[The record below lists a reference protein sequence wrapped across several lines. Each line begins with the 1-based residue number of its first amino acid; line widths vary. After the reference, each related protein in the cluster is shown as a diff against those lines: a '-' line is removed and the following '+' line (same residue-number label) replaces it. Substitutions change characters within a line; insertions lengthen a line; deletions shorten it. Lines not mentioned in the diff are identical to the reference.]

1 MTILEELKQYA
12 KDCLED
18 VIVSGEKHKWAC
30 IRFLDDI
37 KRSKLNVLA
46 QSFEFYWNEEEAEKI
61 VEWFRYLRHSKGV
74 LSGKPIELTTWQKFC
89 LCQIY
94 GWRHIETDYKR
105 FTMSFIEVA
114 RKNAKS
120 QMEAGVVLYEMATQS
135 TRNKEIY
142 ECYCAGTKREQSE
155 IIFEECI
162 NLLSRGSPLR
172 SKFSITKKRITHI
185 KTGSFLKALN
195 KEDGRKGDGSNP
207 AILVLDEY
215 HQHETTEFYEL
226 SYGSNTK
233 ESLLMIITTAGK
245 DLTYPC
251 FTQEY
256 ELCSKI
262 LNPDIDIT
270 NENYFVDICEIDDDD
285 DPEDVECWKKA
296 NPIRMYYPEGVKKI
310 KEAYEIA
317 KNTPEKM
324 IGFLTKCLNR
334 WVQAKDKGYM
344 DMKKFKACQVKEIPY
359 DLKGRHVF
367 VGFDMSSK
375 IDLTSVAFVIPIVE
389 GKDVIYVVFTH
400 SFIPNEEKL
409 RERTMKD
416 KVPYS
421 SWLGKYLT
429 LTDTPIVDQGAVME
443 YVLDFCEKHELVID
457 TLCFDPANASKIMM
471 DLSNQGY
478 NVEEVYQSYK
488 SLNEATE
495 GFREEVYCKKVMYL
509 ENPLFNF
516 AMSNAVIRK
525 NGGLIKIDKDAT
537 KFKIDPVDAALCGY
551 KLARYYDVKKE
562 FDINKSV
569 DSFLERFSNRIK

>member
-1 MTILEELKQYA
+1 MTILEELKKYA
-12 KDCLED
+12 HDCIND
-18 VIVSGEKHKWAC
+18 VITSGKKHKWAC
-30 IRFLDDI
+30 QRFLEDI
-37 KRSKLNVLA
+37 DKSNLNILKN
-46 QSFEFYWNEEEAEKI
+46 SFEFYWNEEEAQKI
-61 VEWFRYLRHSKGV
+61 VDWFRYLRHSKGV
-74 LSGKPIELTTWQKFC
+74 LAGKSIELTTWQKFC

-94 GWRHIETDYKR
+94 GWRHIKTDYKR

-142 ECYCAGTKREQSE
+142 ECYCAGTKRDQSE
-155 IIFEECI
+155 IIFTECI
-162 NLLSRGSPLR
+162 NLLNGSPLR
-172 SKFSITKKRITHI
+172 SKFNITKKKITHI

-195 KEDGRKGDGSNP
+195 KEDGKKGDGSNP

-262 LNPDIDIT
+262 LNPNVDVT
-270 NENYFVDICEIDDDD
+270 NENYFVDICEIDEEDNPDDKG
-285 DPEDVECWKKA
+285 CWPKA
-296 NPIRMYYPEGVKKI
+296 NPIRMYYDEGIKKI
-310 KEAYEIA
+310 TEAYEIA

-324 IGFLTKCLNR
+324 VGFLTKCLNR
-334 WVQAKDKGYM
+334 WVQATDKGYM
-344 DMKKFKACQVKEIPY
+344 DMKKFKACQVKKILY
-359 DLKGRHVF
+359 DLKGRRVF

-375 IDLTSVAFVIPIVE
+375 IDLTSVAFVIPILE
-389 GKDVIYVVFTH
+389 RKKVIYIVFTH

-409 RERTMKD
+409 RERTLKD

-421 SWLGKYLT
+421 TWLGKYLT
-429 LTDTPIVDQGAVME
+429 ITNTPVVDQGQVME
-443 YVLDFCEKHELVID
+443 YVVKFCKENELVID
-457 TLCFDPANASKIMM
+457 TLCFDPANASKLMLE
-471 DLSNQGY
+471 LSNEGY
-478 NVEEVYQSYK
+478 SVEEVYQSHK

-495 GFREEVYCKKVMYL
+495 GFREEVYCKNVIYL

-516 AMSNAVIRK
+516 AMSNAVISRS
-525 NGGLIKIDKDAT
+525 NGLIKIDKDAT
-537 KFKIDPVDAALCGY
+537 KKKIDPVDATLCAY
-551 KLARYYDVKKE
+551 KLARYFDVKQE

-569 DSFLERFSNRIK
+569 DSFLERFANKF